1 MNKINL
7 YINMQ
12 VTHNTFGTCIIQNIW
27 TFKNEKFVSLKLN
40 ETLEINNY
48 NLKLIKD
55 NNIINYIVDN
65 NKTKIEFLHYNYSN
79 IFEYIYTSEKDNN
92 FNKHGQKI
100 CSECGKEIYEY
111 IHITYQNNKEEIFCT
126 ECAKLEDIMDFKAI
140 NELKHK
146 CLLCNNEIEIDS
158 LFCKDCYN
166 KYKNKSIFLKV
177 ENLSKFSYFDETNKY
192 ESSITYTCKDGHKVR
207 SKAERE
213 IDNYL
218 YEHNIRHT
226 YEKSYPIDD
235 NPNNDLHPD
244 FYLPDL
250 DVYIEH
256 WGYKNKNYEEEK
268 NYKLNIYHKDKVN
281 LIETTEEDM
290 KDIETNLTRKLK
302 FYKK

>member
-1 MNKINL
+1 MAKKILRENEL
-7 YINMQ
+7 YIGMQ
-12 VTHNTFGTCIIQNIW
+12 VTSKQMGIGIINNIW
-27 TFKNEKFVSLKLN
+27 DYKDHKYLSLK
-40 ETLEINNY
+40 I
-48 NLKLIKD
+48 D
-55 NNIINYIVDN
+55 NNT
-65 NKTKIEFLHYNYSN
+65 NKEPEFYQYKIEEAL
-79 IFEYIYTSEKDNN
+79 KDFYLTEENLLY
-92 FNKHGQKI
+92 NKHGVQK
-100 CSECGKEIYEY
+100 CSNCGKEIYEY
-111 IHITYQNNKEEIFCT
+111 IHITYQNNKEEFFCT

-158 LFCKDCYN
+158 LFCKECYN

-177 ENLSKFSYFDETNKY
+177 ENLSKFSYFDETEKY
-192 ESSITYTCKDGHKVR
+192 ESSISYTCKDGHKVR

-218 YEHNIRHT
+218 YEHNIRHA

-268 NYKLNIYHKDKVN
+268 KYKLNIYHKDKIN

>member
-1 MNKINL
+1 MNKVDLCID
-7 YINMQ
+7 MQ
-12 VTHNTFGTCIIQNIW
+12 VTHNNFGICIIQNIW
-27 TFKNEKFVSLKLN
+27 TYKDEKFISLKLT
-40 ETLEINNY
+40 EPLKINSS
-48 NLKLIKD
+48 NLKIIKD
-55 NNIINYIVDN
+55 SNIINYILDSK
-65 NKTKIEFLHYNYSN
+65 KTKIEFLHYSYSN
-79 IFEYIYTSEKDNN
+79 IFEYIYISKENNN
-92 FNKHGQKI
+92 FNKHGQKV
-100 CSECGKEIYEY
+100 CSKCGKEIYEY
-111 IHITYQNNKEEIFCT
+111 IHITYQNNKEEFFCT
-126 ECAKLEDIMDFKAI
+126 ECAELEDLMDFKSV
-140 NELKHK
+140 NEIKRK
-146 CLLCNNEIEIDS
+146 CLLCDNQIGYDL

-177 ENLSKFSYFDETNKY
+177 ENSSKITYFDEADKY

-218 YEHNIRHT
+218 YEHNIRHA
-226 YEKSYPIDD
+226 YEKTYPIDN

-256 WGYKNKNYEEEK
+256 WGYKDKKYEEEK
-268 NYKLNIYHKDKVN
+268 NYKLKIYQKDKIN